1 MSLICFQNEQ
11 WDGDCGLGY
20 LATAAV
26 SGFWFLLFCANFRV
40 ELALKCAKKKKKKN
54 PQLGVINSNFVALLA
69 EKECSAANWNA
80 AESLIEPLVPEKVM
94 AELTGA

>member
-1 MSLICFQNEQ
+1 MG
-11 WDGDCGLGY
+11 WGLRIG
-20 LATAAV
+20 LPGNG
-26 SGFWFLLFCANFRV
+26 SRFGFLVFVILCEFSRRARIEMC
-40 ELALKCAKKKKKKN
+40 KKKKKKN

>member
-1 MSLICFQNEQ
+1 MGIAD
-11 WDGDCGLGY
+11 W
-20 LATAAV
+20 AT
-26 SGFWFLLFCANFRV
+26 WQRQPFRV
-40 ELALKCAKKKKKKN
+40 FGFCYFVRIFASSSHWNVQKKKKKKT
-54 PQLGVINSNFVALLA
+54 QLGVINSNFVALLA